1 MINTNADIQCFVF
14 YFQVKEYKAQLANL
28 RTEYE
33 LASLIE
39 VDKDNNSSQSSSI
52 VDARSTVRSQ
62 NETLIHARGAI
73 ADTEA
78 VAMGITEDLSRQR
91 ETMKSAH
98 GRVNEVRAD
107 AEKGDGILKGMLRR
121 NKFFQGKLW

>member
-1 MINTNADIQCFVF
+1 MINTKVGLRCSVS
-14 YFQVKEYKAQLANL
+14 YFQVKEFKTQLANL

-39 VDKDNNSSQSSSI
+39 VDKDNNSQSSSI

-73 ADTEA
+73 ADTES

-107 AEKGDGILKGMLRR
+107 AEKGDGILQGMLRR